1 MRFDRSH
8 FPWLVF
14 TIVATIGLTL
24 LYIAAQHE
32 DPSDPFKFLGIT
44 IALPDF
50 FREAA
55 HRRNTIGAKP
65 LGLIFG
71 ITAFSIFL
79 FASALGVRK
88 KKRLWPIGRVQSW
101 LRAHIWLTTLTI
113 PLVLFHCG
121 FRTGGPHTTTLFW
134 LYAIVMVSGYWGIA
148 LQQFMPRLMKESLPR
163 EVVFEQIP
171 NIRSKIFED
180 ALTFRTQMFKKASE
194 PAPAAPAPAAPAAAA
209 GETGGAAVA
218 AAPPPVVDPSPQVLV
233 DFLDEEIMPFLNDRK
248 ARKTRL
254 ADTRVS
260 DDVFRILKLNVSD
273 GYRTKVEDVQLWA
286 DEHRLMARQERL
298 HMLLHGW
305 LVIHVP
311 ISFALVVWTFWHAY
325 ITWAYL

>member
-14 TIVATIGLTL
+14 TVVATIGLTL
-24 LYIAAQHE
+24 LYLAAMHE

-44 IALPDF
+44 FALPDF

-55 HRRNTIGAKP
+55 HRRNTVGAKP
-65 LGLIFG
+65 MGLIFG
-71 ITAFSIFL
+71 ITAFGIFL
-79 FASALGVRK
+79 FASALGIRK
-88 KKRLWPIGRVQSW
+88 KKRLWPIGRVQAW

-121 FRTGGPHTTTLFW
+121 FHTGGPHTTTLFW

-148 LQQFMPRLMKESLPR
+148 LQQFMPRLMKEALPR

-171 NIRSKIFED
+171 NIRAKIYED
-180 ALTFRTQMFKKASE
+180 ALTSRTQMAKKAAE
-194 PAPAAPAPAAPAAAA
+194 PAPAAAPAPSIAVAAPA
-209 GETGGAAVA
+209 GGSPSVVA
-218 AAPPPVVDPSPQVLV
+218 AAPPAVDPSPQIIV
-233 DFLDEEIMPFLNDRK
+233 DFLDEEGLVFLGDRR
-248 ARKTRL
+248 ARKSRL
-254 ADTRVS
+254 ADMRVS
-260 DDVFRILKLNVSD
+260 DEVFRMLSLNVSD
-273 GYRTKVEDVQLWA
+273 GYRTQVENIQLYC

-298 HMLLHGW
+298 HMILHGW

-311 ISFALVVWTFWHAY
+311 ISFALLVWTFWHAY